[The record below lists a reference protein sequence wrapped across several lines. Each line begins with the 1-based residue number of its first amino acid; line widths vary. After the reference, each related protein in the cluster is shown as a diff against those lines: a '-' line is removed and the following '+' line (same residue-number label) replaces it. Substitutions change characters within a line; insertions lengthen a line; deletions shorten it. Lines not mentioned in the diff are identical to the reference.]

1 MTKSPDERAARRSLL
16 LSALG
21 AMLGLV
27 IAGVG
32 LFTAKGTRTAA
43 VPPEDVALV
52 NAVPILMSDYLI
64 QLRAL
69 YDVSLRDA
77 TPQQRGKVLDDM
89 IQEELYVQRGVELGL
104 QSDTIEVRTALVG
117 AVEAQIAADATT
129 AQPDETELQ
138 AFYRAHI
145 GSYATEGLM
154 ALDDFLLTPMARE
167 PSAAAAALRQGVAAA
182 QLGLVRT
189 STMTD
194 GEEFYFAAR
203 IHLGETLFACASRLR
218 AGEVSAPVTTG
229 DGVHLLVMNS
239 NKPPVPRSYEE
250 ARGKVLQDFI
260 DDQTKALA
268 AGNARF
274 LRKRADIVVASGFQ

>member
-16 LSALG
+16 LCALG
-21 AMLGLV
+21 ATLGLV

-69 YDVSLRDA
+69 YDVSLGDA
-77 TPQQRGKVLDDM
+77 TPQQRRKVLDDM

-104 QSDTIEVRTALVG
+104 QADTIEVRTALVG

-129 AQPDETELQ
+129 AQPDEAELQ

-145 GSYATEGLM
+145 GSYASEGLM
-154 ALDDFLLTPMARE
+154 ALDDFLITPMARD

-189 STMTD
+189 STMTG

-229 DGVHLLVMNS
+229 DGVHLLVMKS

-260 DDQTKALA
+260 DDRTKALA

-274 LRKRADIVVASGFQ
+274 LRKRADIVVAPGFQ